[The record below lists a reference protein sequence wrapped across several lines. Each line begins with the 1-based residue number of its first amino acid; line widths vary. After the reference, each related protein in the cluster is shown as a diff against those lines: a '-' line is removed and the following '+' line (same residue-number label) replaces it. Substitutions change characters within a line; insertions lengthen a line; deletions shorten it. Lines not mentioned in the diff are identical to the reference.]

1 MDKKAMLKQAALVLR
16 EQNKE
21 LHILREK
28 IAVADKA
35 EAIARQLIDHDELLA
50 DEVLNKLSELRT
62 KSLDELTL
70 MEKAAEL
77 FKSSNI
83 HVGFGKLSDQHDA
96 HSSNPLLDYLLSES

>member
-21 LHILREK
+21 LKELREK
-28 IAVADKA
+28 IAIAQKA

-50 DEVLNKLSELRT
+50 DEVLNKLSELKT
-62 KSLDELTL
+62 KTLDELTL

-83 HVGFGKLSDQHDA
+83 HVGFGRLSDQHDA
-96 HSSNPLLDYLLSES
+96 NGSNPLLDYLLSES